1 MRNQRRSHSLQPI
14 NRASIIDPQS
24 QEFSSLVSTNNLAQV
39 LLLQTTERHPLTS
52 SSSSSSPAPSIERS
66 PPVSRQI
73 PPRPNRPPPPPPRPN
88 CSLPPHPRPPPYDG
102 PIFDHIRIPSNFLN
116 EATPP
121 FYSEQRLQRLLC
133 GLIPDPTNTRSRRS
147 PLTFEP
153 THTVSEN
160 IDLLDDVKKLI
171 IRASQLHQDIEVKL
185 TRIQLQL
192 LRQDFERQDEI
203 DPFSDL
209 H

>member
-1 MRNQRRSHSLQPI
+1 M
-14 NRASIIDPQS
+14 
-24 QEFSSLVSTNNLAQV
+24 
-39 LLLQTTERHPLTS
+39 
-52 SSSSSSPAPSIERS
+52 
-66 PPVSRQI
+66 
-73 PPRPNRPPPPPPRPN
+73 
-88 CSLPPHPRPPPYDG
+88 
-102 PIFDHIRIPSNFLN
+102 N

-121 FYSEQRLQRLLC
+121 FYTEQRLQRLLH

-153 THTVSEN
+153 THTAHEN
-160 IDLLDDVKKLI
+160 IDLINDVKKLI
-171 IRASQLHQDIEVKL
+171 IQASELHQDIEVKL

-203 DPFSDL
+203 DAFSDL

>member
-14 NRASIIDPQS
+14 NRASIVDPQS

-39 LLLQTTERHPLTS
+39 LLLQTTERHPLSTS
-52 SSSSSSPAPSIERS
+52 GSSASSPANRPIT
-66 PPVSRQI
+66 PVSQRTTS
-73 PPRPNRPPPPPPRPN
+73 RPNRPPPPP
-88 CSLPPHPRPPPYDG
+88 PRPPPYDG
-102 PIFDHIRIPSNFLN
+102 PIFDHLRIPSHLLN
-116 EATPP
+116 DARPP
-121 FYSEQRLQRLLC
+121 FYTEQRLQRLLY
-133 GLIPDPTNTRSRRS
+133 GLIPDPTNTRPHRS

-153 THTVSEN
+153 TRTARDN
-160 IDLLDDVKKLI
+160 IDLLNDVKKLI
-171 IRASQLHQDIEVKL
+171 IQASELHQDIEVKL

-203 DPFSDL
+203 ERFSDL

>member
-1 MRNQRRSHSLQPI
+1 MRNPRRSHSLQPI
-14 NRASIIDPQS
+14 NRAPIVNPQS

-39 LLLQTTERHPLTS
+39 LLLQTTERNPSTS
-52 SSSSSSPAPSIERS
+52 SSSSSSSVRRPIT
-66 PPVSRQI
+66 PVSQRTTS
-73 PPRPNRPPPPPPRPN
+73 RPNRPPPPP
-88 CSLPPHPRPPPYDG
+88 PRPPPYDG
-102 PIFDHIRIPSNFLN
+102 PIFDHIRIPSRLLN
-116 EATPP
+116 DARPP
-121 FYSEQRLQRLLC
+121 FYTEQRLQRLLY
-133 GLIPDPTNTRSRRS
+133 GLIPDPTNTRPHRS

-153 THTVSEN
+153 SRTARDN
-160 IDLLDDVKKLI
+160 IDLINDVKKLI
-171 IRASQLHQDIEVKL
+171 IQASELHQDIEVKL

>member
-14 NRASIIDPQS
+14 NRASIVDPQS
-24 QEFSSLVSTNNLAQV
+24 QQFSSLVSTNNLAQV
-39 LLLQTTERHPLTS
+39 LLLQTTDRHPLHRS
-52 SSSSSSPAPSIERS
+52 SSSSSSPAPSLERS
-66 PPVSRQI
+66 PPVDRRTI
-73 PPRPNRPPPPPPRPN
+73 PRPSRPPPPPPRP
-88 CSLPPHPRPPPYDG
+88 PPYDG
-102 PIFDHIRIPSNFLN
+102 SIFDHIRIPPHQLSGDR
-116 EATPP
+116 PP
-121 FYSEQRLQRLLC
+121 FYTEQRLQRLLY
-133 GLIPDPTNTRSRRS
+133 GLIPDPTNTRPHRS

-153 THTVSEN
+153 TRTARDN
-160 IDLLDDVKKLI
+160 IDLINDVKKLI
-171 IRASQLHQDIEVKL
+171 IQASELHQDIEVKL

>member
-1 MRNQRRSHSLQPI
+1 MRNQRRSHSLQTI

-39 LLLQTTERHPLTS
+39 LLLQTTERHPLSS
-52 SSSSSSPAPSIERS
+52 SSSSSSPVPLLERS
-66 PPVSRQI
+66 PPVSRQTTS
-73 PPRPNRPPPPPPRPN
+73 RPSRPPPPPP
-88 CSLPPHPRPPPYDG
+88 PRPPPYDG
-102 PIFDHIRIPSNFLN
+102 PIFDHIRIPSHLLN
-116 EATPP
+116 NARPP
-121 FYSEQRLQRLLC
+121 FYTEQRLQRLLY
-133 GLIPDPTNTRSRRS
+133 GLIPDPTNIRPGRS

-153 THTVSEN
+153 TRTARDN
-160 IDLLDDVKKLI
+160 IDLLNDVKKLI
-171 IRASQLHQDIEVKL
+171 IQASELHQDIEVKL